1 MWENL
6 GIMVAKVK
14 KTKDTRSLT
23 ASESEEEVE
32 VEEVKASIFQRLFA
46 PASAGTSY
54 SQDDDGSAESEANLS
69 TLSVST
75 ASHDTRDEETEKT
88 GLQKF
93 DRELRTR
100 HRGACKNMTV
110 SLVPVRDRWSLCIN
124 SRFLFV

>member
-1 MWENL
+1 VWENL
-6 GIMVAKVK
+6 GTMGAKVK
-14 KTKDTRSLT
+14 KTKDTRSLAT
-23 ASESEEEVE
+23 AESEEE

-75 ASHDTRDEETEKT
+75 ASHDSRDEESEKT
-88 GLQKF
+88 GLHKF

-110 SLVPVRDRWSLCIN
+110 SLVPGRDRWSLCIN
-124 SRFLFV
+124 SQFLFG